1 MSLYHLTNT
10 EIAQRLAHAMRA
22 WRISPQGAA
31 MSQVDLAHKSGI
43 GLTPLKRFEKTGAI
57 TLRNLVA
64 LLRALNLLDGLET
77 LVPEPDA
84 PGPLELLAAEQKKTH
99 RKRAPRTSTPRAS
112 TSATGTPRTGTS
124 AASAPRA
131 STQPTSTPGTGKA
144 PATPGRQNG

>member
-10 EIAQRLAHAMRA
+10 EIAARLAHAIRA
-22 WRISPQGAA
+22 WRISPQGAGI
-31 MSQVDLAHKSGI
+31 SQVELAHKSGM

-84 PGPLELLAAEQKKTH
+84 PGPLALLAAEKNRTR
-99 RKRAPRTSTPRAS
+99 RKRAPRRSRPRTSTPR
-112 TSATGTPRTGTS
+112 TS
-124 AASAPRA
+124 
-131 STQPTSTPGTGKA
+131 KA
-144 PATPGRQNG
+144 PAKPDSPHG

>member
-43 GLTPLKRFEKTGAI
+43 GLTPLRRFEKTGAI

-64 LLRALNLLDGLET
+64 LLRTLNLLDGLET
-77 LVPEPDA
+77 LVSEPET
-84 PGPLELLAAEQKKTH
+84 PGPLAMLAAE
-99 RKRAPRTSTPRAS
+99 RKRA
-112 TSATGTPRTGTS
+112 
-124 AASAPRA
+124 
-131 STQPTSTPGTGKA
+131 Q
-144 PATPGRQNG
+144 

>member
-10 EIAQRLAHAMRA
+10 EIAQRLAQAIKA

-31 MSQVDLAHKSGI
+31 LSQVALARTSGI

-77 LVPEPDA
+77 LVPAPDA
-84 PGPLELLAAEQKKTH
+84 PGPLALLAAERQRTQ
-99 RKRAPRTSTPRAS
+99 RKRAPRTSTPR
-112 TSATGTPRTGTS
+112 TGSPHG
-124 AASAPRA
+124 
-131 STQPTSTPGTGKA
+131 
-144 PATPGRQNG
+144 